1 VSALI
6 LFLLKVTVGLRVTDE
21 QETEGLDVALHDE
34 RGDIHWARFAK
45 AGTAAPDTPSHFRP
59 GRAHVLLKQSPRPTG
74 TAPAWSGQARRG
86 RHRRGLQPMADSA
99 QLTYAID
106 TFYFLI
112 TGALVMWMAA
122 GFAMLEAG
130 LVRAKNT
137 AEILTKN
144 VALYSIACIMY
155 MLIGYGM
162 MYPAGGNG
170 IIPQIDWS
178 FMFGGDHSEAEIL
191 ADGLNHAKMSD
202 FFFQVVFVATAM
214 SIVSGAVAERM
225 KLWSFLFFAVVMT
238 GFIYPVQGYWK
249 WGEGWL
255 HALNFQDF
263 AGSGVVHLAGAS
275 AALAGVLLL
284 GPRRGKYGNDGSI
297 HAIPGANLPLATL
310 GTFTLWLGWFGFN
323 GGSQLAMTGFENTNA
338 VAAIFVN
345 TNMAAA
351 GGLVLALTTAR
362 LLFGKADLTMAL
374 NGALAGLVAITAE
387 PLTPS
392 PLAATLIGGVGG
404 VIVVFAILSLDKL
417 RIDDPVGAIAVHGVV
432 GMWGLMAVPITNPDA
447 GFGAQAIGLG
457 AILGWVFI
465 TATIAWLVLKVT
477 VGIRVDEEE
486 EYEGVDVGEC
496 GLEAYPE
503 FVGARGTGL

>member
-1 VSALI
+1 MEEPTIQLAYAL
-6 LFLLKVTVGLRVTDE
+6 
-21 QETEGLDVALHDE
+21 
-34 RGDIHWARFAK
+34 
-45 AGTAAPDTPSHFRP
+45 
-59 GRAHVLLKQSPRPTG
+59 
-74 TAPAWSGQARRG
+74 
-86 RHRRGLQPMADSA
+86 
-99 QLTYAID
+99 D

-112 TGALVMWMAA
+112 SGALVMWMAA

-144 VALYSIACIMY
+144 VALFAIACIMY
-155 MLIGYGM
+155 MLIGYGI

-170 IIPQIDWS
+170 VVPEISWS
-178 FMFGGDHSEAEIL
+178 FMFMNASADNAVDAVLASDGDVYYA
-191 ADGLNHAKMSD
+191 GLSD

-225 KLWSFLFFAVVMT
+225 KLWAFLLFAVVMT

-249 WGEGWL
+249 WGGGFL
-255 HALNFQDF
+255 DGLNFQDF

-275 AALAGVLLL
+275 AALAGVILL
-284 GPRRGKYGNDGSI
+284 GARKGKYGKDGSI
-297 HAIPGANLPLATL
+297 NAIPGANLPLATL
-310 GTFTLWLGWFGFN
+310 GTFILWLGWFGFN
-323 GGSQLAMTGFENTNA
+323 GGSQLVVSNIADANA
-338 VAAIFVN
+338 VAGIFVN

-351 GGLVLALTTAR
+351 GGLVFALITAR

-387 PLTPS
+387 PLTPT

-404 VIVVFAILSLDKL
+404 VIVVFAIVTLDKL
-417 RIDDPVGAIAVHGVV
+417 RIDDPVGAISVHGVV
-432 GMWGLMAVPITNPDA
+432 GMWGLLAVPITNADA
-447 GFGAQAIGLG
+447 GFGAQLIGLITIF
-457 AILGWVFI
+457 AWVFI
-465 TATIAWLVLKVT
+465 TSFIVWLLIKLIM
-477 VGIRVDEEE
+477 GIRVSEEE

-503 FVGARGTGL
+503 FMGARGST